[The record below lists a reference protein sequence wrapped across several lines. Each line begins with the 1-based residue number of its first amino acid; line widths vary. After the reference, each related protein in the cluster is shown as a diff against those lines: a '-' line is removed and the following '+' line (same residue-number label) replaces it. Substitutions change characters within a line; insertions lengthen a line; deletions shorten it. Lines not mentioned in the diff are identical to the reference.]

1 MHARNLSRARA
12 RSWRSKRKEKE
23 KEKGGANDS
32 KAMPDGQRM
41 RPAGLALWLAFFSR
55 CGEPRSAGVAGRRRH
70 GNPRKVQ
77 GGPGYQRNQGIRA
90 ASESSCMRPV
100 AKVAVS
106 TSVKH

>member
-12 RSWRSKRKEKE
+12 QLAIKTKRKRKRKRRSERFKSHA
-23 KEKGGANDS
+23 GRAANEAS
-32 KAMPDGQRM
+32 RA
-41 RPAGLALWLAFFSR
+41 RPLAGLFSR